1 MAFSFFPKDEKFYDL
16 MNTMAEEAHEATCA
30 FSALIETGGA
40 GNREHNVHKLYDIR
54 ARSKQTSQK
63 LTEELCKS
71 FITPFDRE
79 DIQDIANLLY
89 KIPKIMEKA
98 GDRINMHGMSTEG
111 GDFKHQ
117 ADLII
122 REAEATKLLINA
134 LTSAKNLDKV
144 VENVKLL
151 KELEHQGDKIRNE
164 LIVALFKSER
174 DIRDILLR
182 RDIYDMLEKAVD
194 RFRDI
199 AGVALQIVLKH
210 S

>member
-1 MAFSFFPKDEKFYDL
+1 MSFSFFPKDDKFYNL
-16 MNTMAEEAHEATCA
+16 MNAMADEAYQATRA
-30 FSALIETGGA
+30 FSEMIAENGA
-40 GNREHNVHKLYDIR
+40 EDLKKKAEIIYEIR
-54 ARSKQTSQK
+54 TQSKQTSSR
-63 LTEELCKS
+63 LTEDLCKS

-98 GDRINMHGMSTEG
+98 ADRIVMHGMSTQG
-111 GDFKHQ
+111 GDFKRQ
-117 ADLII
+117 ADLILQ
-122 REAEATKLLINA
+122 EAETTKMLIRS
-134 LTSAKNLDKV
+134 LTSSKNLDKV

-151 KELEHQGDKIRNE
+151 KELEHRGDKIRNE

-182 RDIYDMLEKAVD
+182 RDIHDMLEKAVD